1 MRKEEKESAE
11 LFKKYLQKEYSD
23 INYRS
28 GNDPPDIVFEI
39 DGFIWAVEHTR
50 LFQYIDENGKKLS
63 RVGVDKS
70 IMNLERQ
77 LNNRLNKNLNSSW
90 IISIDSPI
98 KKKELKIIE
107 NRILEVIQ
115 KNLDESSFRH
125 SHGKVCLEKTDQENN
140 QIIIIS
146 IPSPSSRIPQS
157 DQLTCD
163 IQGQVDFA
171 LKKILHDKCD
181 KMGRLKNYDKRIL
194 LIENQYMFT
203 TRENINKSLRKFVS
217 LIKGIDEI
225 WVMSLS
231 EIYRLY

>member
-1 MRKEEKESAE
+1 MEKVLKAIIS
-11 LFKKYLQKEYSD
+11 
-23 INYRS
+23 
-28 GNDPPDIVFEI
+28 
-39 DGFIWAVEHTR
+39 
-50 LFQYIDENGKKLS
+50 
-63 RVGVDKS
+63 KS
-70 IMNLERQ
+70 IKHYELYREVYSKGWTVEQIMNASLDEV
-77 LNNRLNKNLNSSW
+77 NK
-90 IISIDSPI
+90 I
-98 KKKELKIIE
+98 KDVESQFKHASFKH
-107 NRILEVIQ
+107 LEVIQ
-115 KNLDESSFRH
+115 KNLDKSSFRH
-125 SHGKVCLEKTDQENN
+125 SHGKVFLEKTDQENN